1 MTATGFGP
9 SGPVHV
15 GASRVDLTAASIT
28 YAVSGTLVS
37 GDPGAMVGGF
47 SIDSRTL
54 QPGDLFFAIVGE
66 RFDGHRFV
74 DAAGSAGASG
84 FVVSDTSSVSREAAA
99 GAVVIHV
106 TDTTRA
112 LQSLAR
118 AIRRESGS
126 RVVAVTGSAGKT
138 TTKDIA
144 AAFLETRYRV
154 FCTRGNL
161 NNHIGLPLSLLEL
174 RHGPD
179 VAVLELG
186 MNHAGEIRL
195 LTGLAEPDVRVW
207 TNVAEVHAEFF
218 ASIDAIADAKA
229 EILEGA
235 GIDTIV
241 VANAA
246 DPRVMARVR
255 PSAARLVTFGVDVQA
270 DVMATDVVDAG
281 ISGTTARVATP
292 AGRAVFTI
300 PLLGR
305 GHLSNVLAGIAVA
318 LQFGVPLDVVADRAS
333 RLKPAPCRGEVWRL
347 GDGIALVDDSY
358 NSNPRALQ
366 RMLDVMASERGF
378 ARRVAVLGEM
388 LELGEQ
394 GMTWHQECGRSVA
407 RAGIA
412 RLVTVGGPP
421 ARAMA
426 AAAVEAGLD
435 AAAVTYVATSRDAA
449 DVVSGVLRP
458 GDLVLVKGS
467 RGVRMDVVADLVKA
481 ERREPESRTGG
492 RDSDS

>member
-1 MTATGFGP
+1 M
-9 SGPVHV
+9 SG
-15 GASRVDLTAASIT
+15 S
-28 YAVSGTLVS
+28 LVS
-37 GDPGAMVGGF
+37 GFPGSEIGGI
-47 SIDSRTL
+47 SIDSRSL
-54 QPGDLFFAIVGE
+54 RPRDLFVAIVGD
-66 RFDGHRFV
+66 RLDGHRFV
-74 DAAGSAGASG
+74 DAAWSAGARG
-84 FVVSDTSSVSREAAA
+84 FVVSDAASVPREMAA
-99 GAVVIHV
+99 GAVVILV
-106 TDTTRA
+106 PDTTRA
-112 LQSLAR
+112 LQSLGR
-118 AIRRESGS
+118 AIRLESGC

-154 FCTRGNL
+154 FSTHGNF

-179 VAVLELG
+179 VAVLEMG

-195 LTGLAEPDVRVW
+195 LTALAEPDVRVW

-218 ASIDAIADAKA
+218 GSIDAIADAKA

-235 GIDTIV
+235 GPDTVLIV
-241 VANAA
+241 NAA
-246 DPRVMARVR
+246 DPLVMARVQA
-255 PSAARLVTFGVDVQA
+255 SAARRVTFGVDVPA
-270 DVMATDVVDAG
+270 DVMATRVADAG

-292 AGRAVFTI
+292 VGEAELRI

-305 GHLSNVLAGIAVA
+305 GHLSNVLAGLAVA
-318 LQFGVPLDVVADRAS
+318 LQFGVPLEVIAERTA
-333 RLKPAPCRGEVWRL
+333 RLKPADRRGEVWRL
-347 GDGIALVDDSY
+347 RDGIALVDDSY

-366 RMLDVMASERGF
+366 RMLDVMASEQRF
-378 ARRVAVLGEM
+378 VRRVAVLGEM

-394 GMTWHQECGRSVA
+394 SATWHRECGRSVA

-412 RLVTVGGPP
+412 RLITVGGPP

-426 AAAVEAGLD
+426 DAAIDAGLD
-435 AAAVTYVATSRDAA
+435 AAAVTHVASSGEAA
-449 DVVSGVLRP
+449 GIVSGALRA

-481 ERREPESRTGG
+481 ERQ
-492 RDSDS
+492 DV

>member
-1 MTATGFGP
+1 MTTTGFGP
-9 SGPVHV
+9 SGIVQV
-15 GASRVDLTAASIT
+15 GASRVDLTTASI
-28 YAVSGTLVS
+28 ARAMSGALVS
-37 GDPGAMVGGF
+37 GPAGSLVGGF

-54 QPGDLFFAIVGE
+54 RPGDLFFAIVGD
-66 RFDGHRFV
+66 RLDGHRFV
-74 DAAGSAGASG
+74 DAAGSAGARG

-112 LQSLAR
+112 LQALAR

-154 FCTRGNL
+154 FCTHGNL

-179 VAVLELG
+179 VAVLEMG

-218 ASIDAIADAKA
+218 TSIEAIADAKA
-229 EILEGA
+229 EILEGSD
-235 GIDTIV
+235 IDTV
-241 VANAA
+241 VIANAA
-246 DPRVMARVR
+246 DARVMARVQA
-255 PSAARLVTFGVDVQA
+255 SAARVVTFGVDAQA

-292 AGRAVFTI
+292 AGKAVFTI

-305 GHLSNVLAGIAVA
+305 GHLSNVLAGTAVA

-333 RLKPAPCRGEVWRL
+333 RLKPAPRRGEVWRL

-358 NSNPRALQ
+358 NSNPHALQ
-366 RMLDVMASERGF
+366 RMLDVMASEHRF

-394 GMTWHQECGRSVA
+394 GMRWHQECGRSAA
-407 RAGIA
+407 RAGVS
-412 RLVTVGGPP
+412 RLVTVGGPA

-426 AAAVEAGLD
+426 DAAVEAGLE
-435 AAAVTYVATSRDAA
+435 AADVTHVATSRDAA

-467 RGVRMDVVADLVKA
+467 RGVRMDVVADLV
-481 ERREPESRTGG
+481 
-492 RDSDS
+492 RDQRQETVN